1 MKYKEVEEAIGLP
14 GLRLVLSAGVPGPW
28 GEAAKYIF
36 HMKRL
41 PYTAVRQ
48 VGGTESESLRRWT
61 GQSNAPIAI
70 YGEEAPRS
78 GWAEILALAERLAPE
93 PALVPVDPELR
104 VRMFGLAHE
113 ICGEGG
119 FGWQRRL
126 MLLAALGTGND
137 VTRTLARR
145 YGFSDHAA
153 AAAPARSAEIL
164 LLLSRQLRAQRAS
177 GSPYFVG
184 ERPSALDLY
193 WAAFALMLEP
203 LPNELCRLHPRLRES
218 YVLRDPAV
226 RAAADGALLEHRDFI
241 YRNHLLLPLEF

>member
-1 MKYKEVEEAIGLP
+1 VNYVEVEEAIGLP

-28 GEAAKYIF
+28 GESAKYVLQVKHI
-36 HMKRL
+36 

-48 VGGTESESLRRWT
+48 VVGTDSDALRRWT

-70 YGEEAPRS
+70 YENDAPRS

-93 PALVPVDPELR
+93 PALVPADPSLR

-113 ICGEGG
+113 ICGEEG
-119 FGWQRRL
+119 FGWQRRI
-126 MLLAALGTGND
+126 MLLTGLGTGSD

-145 YGFSDHAA
+145 YGFTEKVAA
-153 AAAPARSAEIL
+153 EAPGRTAEIL
-164 LLLSRQLRAQRAS
+164 LLLSRQLREQRAA

-184 ERPSALDLY
+184 ERLSALDLY

-203 LPNELCRLHPRLRES
+203 LPDALCKLHPRMRES
-218 YVLRDPAV
+218 YALRDPAV
-226 RAAADGALLEHRDFI
+226 RAAADALLLEHRDFI
-241 YRNHLLLPLEF
+241 YRTHLSLPLDF